1 MINLGISLN
10 SFNSSDKKN
19 SSNEKMSLDSEM
31 VAKKLNPE
39 EYDFPL
45 PENLEHSIF
54 IEIDSLLTDESKKK
68 NS

>member
-1 MINLGISLN
+1 
-10 SFNSSDKKN
+10 
-19 SSNEKMSLDSEM
+19 MSLDSEM

-39 EYDFPL
+39 EYDFSL

-68 NS
+68 FMINIQLITC